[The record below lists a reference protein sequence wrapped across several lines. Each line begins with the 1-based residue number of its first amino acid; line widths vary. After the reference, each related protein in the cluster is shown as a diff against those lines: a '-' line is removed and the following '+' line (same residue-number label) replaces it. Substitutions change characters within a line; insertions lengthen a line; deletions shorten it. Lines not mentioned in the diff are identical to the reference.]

1 MASVPFK
8 FPTSGV
14 EIKIRKFS
22 PLILADISQSLPS
35 PKPPTQEVE
44 LDGRKIKE
52 PNFGHPDYLAE
63 VEQHQRD
70 QQRLTQRAIVRL
82 GVDYSLTPSDREELA
97 RVLSFM
103 SEVGAVPQGESEL
116 EQWIYYVAVN
126 SSDDITALT
135 EEVLSLSQATP
146 KSD

>member
-22 PLILADISQSLPS
+22 PLILADMSQSFPA
-35 PKPPTQEVE
+35 PKPPMQEVE
-44 LDGRKIKE
+44 LDGKIRKE
-52 PNFGHPDYLAE
+52 PNFSHPEYLDA
-63 VEQHQRD
+63 VQQHQVE

-82 GVDYSLTPSDREELA
+82 GVDYSLTPSDREDLA

-103 SEVGAVPQGESEL
+103 KDSGATPQGDSEL
-116 EQWIYYVAVN
+116 EQWVYYVAVN
-126 SSDDITALT
+126 SSEDITALT